1 MSKRWVPTLPQIS
14 AETISILC
22 ATIVAAL
29 IISRVPAVQKLVQ
42 DNSISLRLG

>member
-1 MSKRWVPTLPQIS
+1 MRSRYLPTLPQVS

-29 IISRVPAVQKLVQ
+29 IIARVPAIQKLVQ
-42 DNSISLRLG
+42 DNSLTLRIG